1 MDLEKGLML
10 VRLENYEMAN
20 DIIKKENKD
29 IQLKE
34 EEIKNQNLMEEIKE
48 LTNRISHFSFDDNS
62 TKLNTISN
70 VTNKNPIVS
79 SISKK
84 KSLFSIIK

>member
-1 MDLEKGLML
+1 
-10 VRLENYEMAN
+10 
-20 DIIKKENKD
+20 
-29 IQLKE
+29 
-34 EEIKNQNLMEEIKE
+34 MEEIKE